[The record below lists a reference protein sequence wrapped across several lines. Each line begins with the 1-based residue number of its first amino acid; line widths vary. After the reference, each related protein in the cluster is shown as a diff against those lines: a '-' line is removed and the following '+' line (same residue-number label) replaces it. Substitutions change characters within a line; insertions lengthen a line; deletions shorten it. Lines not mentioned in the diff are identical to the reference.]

1 MSQNALEEN
10 HVSLIQYFF
19 YAVLAIAV
27 IRLSTWIF
35 LSLNYNLRH
44 RVRTGGF
51 YPKISVVVPAY
62 NEEITIRSCIQSL
75 LDLNYPNYE
84 IILVDDG
91 STDKTLEEA
100 KKFEKS
106 GVKVIHQENQGKANA
121 LNNGIRLSKGEIVIT
136 VDADTKLHKDS
147 LKKIADRFATNHQL
161 GAVAGNVKVN
171 PAPGLLNRLQATEY
185 TTGINLTRKAQ
196 STLGCVLVVPGPVA
210 ALKKE
215 AVERAGLFSEDTFAE
230 DFDITVGILKNGYR
244 VEYEDGVI
252 AYTDA
257 PKNLEDLMK
266 QRRRWY
272 RGIIQVLAKHRD
284 LYLRREYGVLG
295 LFGMPNLWFDLI
307 SPILNTALVLLALF
321 TGFLAGGS
329 YISIIGLAIY
339 FCVEAAVGIFAI
351 SLDPMPKIR
360 EFVTVPILLFYNVF
374 LDGLRMMAFTEEM
387 VNTVMKWEKPRR

>member
-1 MSQNALEEN
+1 M
-10 HVSLIQYFF
+10 SLIQYFF

-27 IRLSTWIF
+27 IRLSTWLF
-35 LSLNYNLRH
+35 LSLYYNLRH
-44 RVRTGGF
+44 SLRTSGY

-62 NEEITIRSCIQSL
+62 NEEITIRDCIQSL
-75 LDLNYPNYE
+75 LDLDYPNYE

-100 KKFEKS
+100 RKFENS
-106 GVKVIHQENQGKANA
+106 GVIVKHQENQGKANA
-121 LNNGIRLSKGEIVIT
+121 LNNGIRSSKGEIVVT
-136 VDADTKLHKDS
+136 VDADTKLHKNS
-147 LKKIADRFATNHQL
+147 LKKIADRFATNNKL
-161 GAVAGNVKVN
+161 GAVAGNIKVN

-185 TTGINLTRKAQ
+185 TTGINLRRKAQ

-272 RGIIQVLAKHRD
+272 RGTMQVLAKYRN

-295 LFGMPNLWFDLI
+295 LFGIPNLWFDLI
-307 SPILNTALVLLALF
+307 SPILNIALVLLALF
-321 TGFLAGGS
+321 TGFLAGES

-339 FCVEAAVGIFAI
+339 FGVESTVGIFAI
-351 SLDPMPKIR
+351 GLDPMPKIR

-387 VNTVMKWEKPRR
+387 VNNVMKWEKPRRYARNVN